1 MKIML
6 IAPPYS
12 KDQIFRKSMKNLG
25 AVLPPLGLAYMAAML
40 EKHSHEVKIID
51 GPAMAAILNYSFE
64 ELKKDIIE
72 FNPNLVGISA
82 STSQMDHAKKALQIV
97 KENNSGCITI
107 LGGALISA
115 DPNALLQFNDV
126 DYGVYGEADLTF
138 PEILKKIEAKEKI
151 EGSEGIIWRE
161 NGNVKFLKP
170 KTITD
175 LDEIPMPARHLLN
188 MKIYRPSPANYRRLP
203 ATTMMTSRGCP
214 YQCIFCSK
222 PTVGTAFRTHSAK
235 RVVDEIEHLI
245 KDYGI
250 KDIQMFDD
258 TFTLLPERTIDI
270 CKGII
275 ERKLDIGWNCMTRVD
290 KINIDITKLMK
301 KAGCYEIGFGIESGS
316 DRVLKLI
323 KKGVTKD
330 QIRRGVK
337 LAKDVGI
344 DVRGFFMMG
353 FPTEIREEVLETIE
367 FAKELGVDVAQ
378 FMVSTPYP
386 GTEMWEIAKMHGEID
401 DDWNSFTFYAPSK
414 IPFTSKLLD
423 QEDIVALYKKA
434 YRSFYL
440 RPKFILKQ
448 LLSIR
453 SFTDIQRRWIAVKG
467 VLGL

>member
-40 EKHSHEVKIID
+40 EKHGHEVKIID
-51 GPAMAAILNYSFE
+51 GPAMATILGYGFE
-64 ELKKDIIE
+64 ELKRDIKN

-97 KENNSGCITI
+97 KENNPDCITI

-126 DYGVYGEADLTF
+126 NYGVYGEADLTF

-188 MKIYRPSPANYRRLP
+188 MKIYRPSPANYRKLP

-222 PTVGTAFRTHSAK
+222 PTVGTAFRAHSAK

-275 ERKLDIGWNCMTRVD
+275 ERRLDIGWNCMTRVD

-316 DRVLKLI
+316 DRVLELI

-330 QIRRGVK
+330 QIRLGVK
-337 LAKDVGI
+337 LAKDAGI

-353 FPTEIREEVLETIE
+353 FPTETREEVLETIE
-367 FAKELGVDVAQ
+367 FAKELEVDVAQ

-386 GTEMWEIAKMHGEID
+386 GTEMWEIAKKYGDVSE
-401 DDWNSFTFYAPSK
+401 DWSNFTFYAPDK
-414 IPFTSKLLD
+414 APFTSKLLS
-423 QEDIVALYKKA
+423 QEDIADLYKKA

-448 LLSIR
+448 LLRIR
-453 SFTDIQRRWIAVKG
+453 SFTDIQRLWIAAKG